1 MSSSPFRTHHD
12 AQESAHPGRG
22 AASWPAREGRAIQPE
37 LLRDPTPLE
46 SLATTLRTWTPFDQ
60 LHSSPASPALNPS
73 TSPTSPRMMRRGEG
87 LADLCEEESASP
99 FVGEDPSA
107 LGETLSAEREGK
119 DAPNRGPETGERVA
133 WAGWDAIDGLDGE
146 PRRILLLAYKS
157 GGFAIWDCS
166 SLDTWFEILN
176 LPHLDSALD
185 GKLSGKLP
193 HGVGT
198 VVGAAVL
205 PSDGADRSGPLV
217 ALLTGRPSPTST
229 SHVLLYSL
237 RTHRIVDTLSVPGAA
252 HRILVNR
259 RFLVVSTTA
268 PLALHVHALVDFRP
282 APFSPLTDVAPSP
295 FDGTPVFSLGSGG
308 RLLAYATDRL
318 LLSSRLDRSLA
329 KPGAGLLAHSGLF
342 DPEPPSS
349 VDDFGGDRS
358 RFMTD
363 AGQVGG
369 EVARRVGEGV
379 MSGVKAIGE
388 AGLSYWMTRGGGRG
402 GEGGDVREANDGAA
416 RTFSK
421 SAPLP
426 SMAGFGR
433 RLSITTARPHQPG
446 SPSSSLDSS
455 TSAAA
460 GTVIVVD
467 LLSHSASKPRARGTT
482 TSTSQSLKTVAHFR
496 PYHQP
501 LALISLSP
509 SSTML
514 LTASSQA
521 HSFDVFELK
530 PSVPIGLS
538 ATSAV
543 PSAADTNHGKV
554 WHRYRLQRGFT
565 SARATSATWS
575 TDGRFVAV
583 GTGKGTTHVYAV
595 QPTGGKPQLDKHFA
609 PKVANM
615 QELPPLSVVLS
626 TIARVRP
633 AAKTHESPA
642 PLEPS
647 LAAAGSAF
655 PSVTFLPKSASFH
668 SSFRPA
674 PLASSSHPSPRHRP
688 SSAKASPLVQD
699 LLIFHPASS
708 SSVLHRLTAL
718 EIPPPTSAEGA
729 VAAASRGDVG
739 RLATTAV
746 SGLTQLMKSRGGF
759 GGAAGGGSGGEAAQ
773 AKREWTVV
781 AGGKAEW
788 RVART
793 PGGGEVKEELGE
805 GQGREF
811 GVAKVGVR
819 YSAYA
824 EIETFSRSPRVLPR
838 SVYQS
843 QQFEFFSLPAHH
855 DSLTS
860 KGTYMLPLRRLEMRS
875 EVQIRQGDGSV
886 SSDMPTPSSP
896 SSFRAGAAAASV
908 PFEPGSFD
916 QPIKTA
922 MQTVLDSEAML
933 APGSPK
939 LPAPTFPN
947 GLPGK
952 QGSWRDAI
960 PIRAVGP
967 AAMEGIGKVRQ
978 GLTRVR
984 VSTGIVGV
992 ARSRRA
998 SASAVA
1004 QANAAAYSSSISFDD
1019 DDAVFADRIGGID
1032 GSESASTA
1040 CTSEIDEELK
1050 DGGAGGKKAAH
1061 GEVDDWDWD
1070 AGDDGDEATTT
1081 KPATTPGDVSLAGI
1095 PFEEDFDD
1103 FELEL
1108 PPPAS
1113 YSHSP
1118 AAIKSAP
1125 LVPTSSLGLESLPSP
1140 SAPSIAAPAPARH
1153 LAPPVSMYPSQDD
1166 ASGGSSSSSSLEP
1179 SSSPAHR
1186 ENPLLN
1192 LERHTA
1198 SALSVSPA
1206 SSSASSSTG
1215 RKKKRK

>member
-1 MSSSPFRTHHD
+1 MT
-12 AQESAHPGRG
+12 
-22 AASWPAREGRAIQPE
+22 
-37 LLRDPTPLE
+37 RDPTPLE
-46 SLATTLRTWTPFDQ
+46 SLASTLRTWTPFDQ
-60 LHSSPASPALNPS
+60 LHSSPTSPLLDPS
-73 TSPTSPRMMRRGEG
+73 TSPTSPRTLHRGNG

-99 FVGEDPSA
+99 FVGEDPTA
-107 LGETLSAEREGK
+107 LAEDLSAEREGK
-119 DAPNRGPETGERVA
+119 DKDVLNRGPETGERVA

-146 PRRILLLAYKS
+146 PRRMLLLAYKS

-176 LPHLDSALD
+176 LPHLDSALED
-185 GKLSGKLP
+185 KLSHKLP
-193 HGVGT
+193 RGT
-198 VVGAAVL
+198 GPVVGAAVL
-205 PSDGADRSGPLV
+205 QSVGADPSGPLV
-217 ALLTGRPSPTST
+217 ALLTGRPPSATT

-237 RTHRIVDTLSVPGAA
+237 RTHRIVDTLSMPGSA

-268 PLALHVHALVDFRP
+268 PLALHIHTLVDFRP
-282 APFSPLTDVAPSP
+282 APFSPLTDVAPSQ

-342 DPEPPSS
+342 DAGSPSS
-349 VDDFGGDRS
+349 LDDFGGDRS

-402 GEGGDVREANDGAA
+402 GEGRDGREANDGAA

-426 SMAGFGR
+426 SMAGIGR
-433 RLSITTARPHQPG
+433 RLSITTAKPTQPD

-455 TSAAA
+455 TSTAA

-467 LLSHSASKPRARGTT
+467 LLSHSASKSRARGAT
-482 TSTSQSLKTVAHFR
+482 TSTTQSLKTVAHFR
-496 PYHQP
+496 PYHQS

-521 HSFDVFELK
+521 HFFDVFELK
-530 PSVPIGLS
+530 PSVSIGLN

-543 PSAADTNHGKV
+543 PSAAGTNHGKV

-565 SARATSATWS
+565 TAQAASATWS
-575 TDGRFVAV
+575 PDGRFVAV

-595 QPTGGKPQLDKHFA
+595 QPTGGKPQIDKHFV

-626 TIARVRP
+626 TIARIRP
-633 AAKTHESPA
+633 VAKAHESPVR
-642 PLEPS
+642 LES
-647 LAAAGSAF
+647 SSTAAGPAF
-655 PSVTFLPKSASFH
+655 PSVIFLPKSASFQ

-674 PLASSSHPSPRHRP
+674 PLAYSSYPSPRHR
-688 SSAKASPLVQD
+688 SSSVKAPPVIQD
-699 LLIFHPASS
+699 LLIFHPSSS

-759 GGAAGGGSGGEAAQ
+759 GGAAGAGPGGEAAQ
-773 AKREWTVV
+773 AKRDWTVV
-781 AGGKAEW
+781 AGRKAEW

-793 PGGGEVKEELGE
+793 PGAGEVKEELGE
-805 GQGREF
+805 GQRAEV
-811 GVAKVGVR
+811 GVAKAGVR

-838 SVYQS
+838 SIYQS
-843 QQFEFFSLPAHH
+843 QQFEFFSLPTHH
-855 DSLTS
+855 NSLTS
-860 KGTYMLPLRRLEMRS
+860 KGTYTLPLRRLEMRS

-896 SSFRAGAAAASV
+896 SSFRTNSAAASV

-922 MQTVLDSEAML
+922 MQTVLDSEAIL

-960 PIRAVGP
+960 PIRSVGP

-978 GLTRVR
+978 GLTRVCAP
-984 VSTGIVGV
+984 TGIIGV

-1004 QANAAAYSSSISFDD
+1004 QTNAAAYSSSISFDD

-1050 DGGAGGKKAAH
+1050 DGGAGGKKAAN

-1070 AGDDGDEATTT
+1070 AGDGDERTTT
-1081 KPATTPGDVSLAGI
+1081 RPTSAPGDISLAGI

-1113 YSHSP
+1113 HSHSP
-1118 AAIKSAP
+1118 AAIKPTS
-1125 LVPTSSLGLESLPSP
+1125 LVPTSPLGLESLPSP
-1140 SAPSIAAPAPARH
+1140 SAPANVAPVPARH
-1153 LAPPVSMYPSQDD
+1153 LAPPVSVYACQDD
-1166 ASGGSSSSSSLEP
+1166 ASGGSSSSGSLEP
-1179 SSSPAHR
+1179 TSSLARR
-1186 ENPLLN
+1186 ENPLFN
-1192 LERHTA
+1192 LDRHIPT
-1198 SALSVSPA
+1198 ALSVSPA
-1206 SSSASSSTG
+1206 SSSSASSSTG